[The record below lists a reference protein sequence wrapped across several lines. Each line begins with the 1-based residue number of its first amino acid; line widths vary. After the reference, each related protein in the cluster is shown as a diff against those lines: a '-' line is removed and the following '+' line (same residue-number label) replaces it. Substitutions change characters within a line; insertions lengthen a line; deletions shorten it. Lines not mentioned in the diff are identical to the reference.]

1 MSTYIYIDVSRKA
14 GHMRSIDWIMLLQCI
29 IPTLIFEQLTETYGA
44 YSEQV
49 EALVS
54 LVIGCTLALQWRI
67 YANDVSAIQ
76 K

>member
-1 MSTYIYIDVSRKA
+1 MSTYTYIDVSRKA
-14 GHMRSIDWIMLLQCI
+14 GHMRSVDWIMLLQCI

-49 EALVS
+49 EALMS